1 MCRQTRIVSDL
12 CIRCHLSRAF
22 TPCPF
27 LGGGYKCS
35 PNSPLS
41 IFCIDKPALQITHVV
56 GFTVFD
62 EGPDTGLKKTGKLS
76 VAGPK
81 KNRQASRRRRPPQPQ
96 AACRCD
102 RQCPA
107 SQPYDRHHLLHPTTA
122 VVT

>member
-76 VAGPK
+76 VASVRHNHKLRVGVID
-81 KNRQASRRRRPPQPQ
+81 NVQHLSLMVVITCCVPQLP
-96 AACRCD
+96 
-102 RQCPA
+102 
-107 SQPYDRHHLLHPTTA
+107 S
-122 VVT
+122 